1 MHFIRKHLGIA
12 IIRHPQLSNI
22 VKELYQIVFVILLI
36 KVLFLFDTIKDN
48 DGTASRFFNLP
59 L

>member
-1 MHFIRKHLGIA
+1 
-12 IIRHPQLSNI
+12 